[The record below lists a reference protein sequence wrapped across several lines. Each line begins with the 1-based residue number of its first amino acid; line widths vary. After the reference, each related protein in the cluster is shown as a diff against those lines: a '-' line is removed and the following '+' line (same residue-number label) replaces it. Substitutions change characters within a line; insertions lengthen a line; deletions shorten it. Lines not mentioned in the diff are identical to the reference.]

1 MLQKPSFL
9 DVGAGIA
16 RPPKNGFF
24 GSRRIFALR
33 RRILLGQ
40 NPRTTNGRPY
50 SLPFYYADK
59 AVFQSPY
66 WVELPKNCNLLYTH

>member
-1 MLQKPSFL
+1 MIH
-9 DVGAGIA
+9 VGASRA
-16 RPPKNGFF
+16 RPPEKRNC
-24 GSRRIFALR
+24 FALR

-66 WVELPKNCNLLYTH
+66 WIELPKNCNLLYTH